1 MSLSSIE
8 ISWEASSSE
17 SSSKEMITQSKE
29 IITPS
34 RTTFKIEHQI
44 GGTLSDWL
52 IALHHDDNKQ
62 WEEFCQRANQAI
74 QNCNYEYA
82 IDYLTKAIQLKIG
95 KNEKLLLDRAYC
107 YQKLNQFE
115 KALED
120 AESVLISKDSQSKYA
135 LIIKGFALIGMEKFQ
150 LAFNV
155 LKEANKLPIKCDFV
169 TDAIREIKRNS
180 LGKMLF
186 EDSEI
191 DECDDLDTFDAM
203 AKLIIQNKK
212 SKGKL
217 YLLF

>member
-17 SSSKEMITQSKE
+17 SSSKEIITQSKE

-34 RTTFKIEHQI
+34 RTTFKTEHQI
-44 GGTLSDWL
+44 GGILSDWL

-180 LGKMLF
+180 LGKMMF

>member
-1 MSLSSIE
+1 ME
-8 ISWEASSSE
+8 ISWETPSSETSSWETSSSE
-17 SSSKEMITQSKE
+17 TSSKE
-29 IITPS
+29 IITPN

-74 QNCNYEYA
+74 QNCNYEDA
-82 IDYLTKAIQLKIG
+82 IDYLTQAIQLKIG

-107 YQKLNQFE
+107 YQKLNKFQ

-120 AESVLISKDSQSKYA
+120 AESVLMSKNSQSKYV

-155 LKEANKLPIKCDFV
+155 LKEVNKLPIKCDFV
-169 TDAIREIKRNS
+169 TDEIREIKRNS